1 MLTSAQE
8 KCFDFICEFWE
19 ENTYSPSI
27 SDIAKGLEVNP
38 NAAAEHVAV
47 LKRKGYVMKQEKAAR
62 TITPIHIHRHIRKFY
77 R

>member
-8 KCFDFICEFWE
+8 KCFDYICDFWE
-19 ENTYSPSI
+19 ENTFSPSI

-38 NAAAEHVAV
+38 NAAAEHVSA
-47 LKRKGYVMKQEKAAR
+47 LKRKGYVIKQSNVAR
-62 TITPIHIHRHIRKFY
+62 TITPIHLHRYIRKFY